1 MAKTAVYTVMGG
13 LGRQLMQAQ
22 IALELTEKYDLRN
35 MEGYREYKDLY
46 EEYSKENDL
55 VFNIPE
61 DRRSVKNVFEF
72 AKDRNNIHPTQ
83 KPQGLLKELTRI
95 FSNKEDLVMD
105 FTCGSGS
112 EGMACISEGRR
123 FLGIEKDEEYFEK
136 AWEWYTSKNKPF
148 VFGRNS

>member
-1 MAKTAVYTVMGG
+1 MNKKLLENY
-13 LGRQLMQAQ
+13 QLP
-22 IALELTEKYDLRN
+22 IEDKELFERMRHESCSDNERIFFEK
-35 MEGYREYKDLY
+35 MEYKELY

-95 FSNKEDLVMD
+95 FSNKEDIVMD

-123 FLGIEKDEEYFEK
+123 FIGIERDEEYFEK
-136 AWEWYTSKNKPF
+136 AWEWYMSKNKPF